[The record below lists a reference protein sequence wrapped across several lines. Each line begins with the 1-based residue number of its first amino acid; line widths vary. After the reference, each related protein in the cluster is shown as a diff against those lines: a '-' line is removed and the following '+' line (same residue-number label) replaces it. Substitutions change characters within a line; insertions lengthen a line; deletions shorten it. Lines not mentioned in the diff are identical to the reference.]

1 MQVISYLPAC
11 GLRTSLSNGKIQMTH
26 FQLSQSMGLLFSKQF
41 FSAIGIFGFL
51 IVIPETV
58 TKKFQFSRKHFEYGL
73 LDFSLTNSYCNIIQL
88 SCGYSINQGKHIPRQ
103 VRNITQLLQ
112 GVTKTSLDY
121 YSVTV

>member
-11 GLRTSLSNGKIQMTH
+11 GLRTSLSNGKVQMTH
-26 FQLSQSMGLLFSKQF
+26 FQLSQSIGLLFSKQL

-88 SCGYSINQGKHIPRQ
+88 S
-103 VRNITQLLQ
+103 
-112 GVTKTSLDY
+112 
-121 YSVTV
+121 